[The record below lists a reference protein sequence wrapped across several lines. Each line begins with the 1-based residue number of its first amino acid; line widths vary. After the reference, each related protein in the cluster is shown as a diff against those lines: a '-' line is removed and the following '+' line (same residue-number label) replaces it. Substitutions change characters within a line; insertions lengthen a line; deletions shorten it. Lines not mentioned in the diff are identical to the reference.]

1 MVRDAWAAGDRYEP
15 YVGRWSRRVASRFV
29 AWLAAPPGGEWLD
42 VGCGTGALSETVL
55 DEAGAGGVTGID
67 PSEGFVGFAVER
79 LQGRAASFDV
89 GDARDLPYA
98 PAYFDAVVSG
108 LVLNFVPDDGLALRE
123 QHRVVRPGGVVG
135 AYVWDYPRMEMMARF
150 WEAAVAV
157 DPGEVP
163 DEALRFS
170 TWTDEGIAR
179 RFREA
184 GFDDVETTVIEI
196 PTTFADVEDLWQP
209 FLGGQG
215 AAPSYLA
222 TLDDDR
228 RDAIRAMMLAGLP
241 AAGPIEMTAR
251 AWAVK
256 AIRPTSAS

>member
-15 YVGRWSRRVASRFV
+15 YVGRWSRRVASRF
-29 AWLAAPPGGEWLD
+29 LEFLTAPRTGEWLD

-55 DEAGAGGVTGID
+55 EEGGADAVTGID
-67 PSEGFVGFAVER
+67 PSEGFVGFARER
-79 LQGRAASFDV
+79 LDGRAASFDV

-98 PAYFDAVVSG
+98 PTYFDVVVSG
-108 LVLNFVPDDGLALRE
+108 LVLNFVPDAEVAIRE
-123 QHRVVRPGGVVG
+123 QHRVLKPGGVVG
-135 AYVWDYPRMEMMARF
+135 GYIWDYPRMEMMTRF

-157 DPGEVP
+157 DPAEVP

-170 TWTDEGIAR
+170 DWTDEGLAE
-179 RFREA
+179 RFHEA
-184 GFDDVETTVIEI
+184 GFTNIGTTSIEI
-196 PTTFADVEDLWQP
+196 PTVFADFDDLWSP

-222 TLDDDR
+222 TLDDES
-228 RDAIRAMMLAGLP
+228 RDAIREIMRVGVSAR
-241 AAGPIEMTAR
+241 GPIDLTAR

-256 AIRPTSAS
+256 ATRP

>member
-15 YVGRWSRRVASRFV
+15 YVGRWSRVVAARF
-29 AWLAAPPGGEWLD
+29 LEFLGAPEGGEWLD
-42 VGCGTGALSETVL
+42 VGCGTGAVSEAVL
-55 DEAGAGGVTGID
+55 ELAGADAVTGVD
-67 PSEGFVGFAVER
+67 PSEGFVDFARSR
-79 LQGRAASFDV
+79 LAGRSASFDV

-98 PAYFDAVVSG
+98 PAFFDTVVSG

-123 QHRVVRPGGVVG
+123 QHRVVKPGGVVG

-157 DPGEVP
+157 DPGRVP
-163 DEALRFS
+163 DEAERFA
-170 TWTDEGIAR
+170 TWTDEGLAQ
-179 RFREA
+179 RFRDA
-184 GFDDVETTVIEI
+184 GFVDIGTTTLEI
-196 PTTFADVEDLWQP
+196 PTEFADFDDLWEP

-222 TLDDDR
+222 TLDDEHR
-228 RDAIRAMMLAGLP
+228 EGIREVLRAGLP
-241 AAGPIEMTAR
+241 AGPIELTAR

-256 AIRPTSAS
+256 ATRPA